1 MLEKMKLAVQSIALP
16 SNAQISLF
24 PDFVEVADDLALSW
38 EESMN
43 ELPHVRDQLTSPQLM
58 AVNALDAYM
67 RSISGA
73 GNEDLWTIEALA
85 VSVEWQT
92 MRVLA
97 GQILKQMNWS
107 ATPPEKSPDIF
118 LRAAR

>member
-16 SNAQISLF
+16 SHAQISLF
-24 PDFVEVADDLALSW
+24 PDFVEVADELALSW
-38 EESMN
+38 EESLN
-43 ELPHVRDQLTSPQLM
+43 ELPQVRDQLTSPQVM
-58 AVNALDAYM
+58 AVNELDAYIL
-67 RSISGA
+67 SISGA
-73 GNEDLWTIEALA
+73 ANEDLWTIEALT

-92 MRVLA
+92 MRALA

-107 ATPPEKSPDIF
+107 ATILEKSPDIF